1 MRGCVLRE
9 SPLPEPQEPSFECI
23 ADSVED
29 RAPAADLWSSLKY
42 VWVAL
47 EAQTLRAYCW
57 TLQLARA
64 GPRDISAASWEA
76 SAREELHT
84 RYEVR
89 NQDRLLKL
97 HMEQEEQ
104 SSKRAASRLSGA
116 TSSDQGGC
124 ESARRSGRK
133 LV

>member
-1 MRGCVLRE
+1 MFGWRWKLRRFVLIVGRCSWHGPAQE
-9 SPLPEPQEPSFECI
+9 TFQPQ
-23 ADSVED
+23 
-29 RAPAADLWSSLKY
+29 
-42 VWVAL
+42 
-47 EAQTLRAYCW
+47 
-57 TLQLARA
+57 A
-64 GPRDISAASWEA
+64 G
-76 SAREELHT
+76 
-84 RYEVR
+84 
-89 NQDRLLKL
+89 RLLQGRSCIHATRSETKIDCVKL